1 MLHRYGGM
9 LVLWLLIIWG
19 LRCIGLGYCGLFSEF
34 HGYLSLSF
42 FLSYTAGWMILH
54 FCGDGL

>member
-9 LVLWLLIIWG
+9 LVLWLLIISG
-19 LRCIGLGYCGLFSEF
+19 LLCVGLGYGGLFGEF

-42 FLSYTAGWMILH
+42 FRTPL
-54 FCGDGL
+54 DG